1 MNLLPA
7 GLVCGLCPKGPAHR
21 RMLPIL
27 LGSRMSAAGNQ
38 MIRPLF
44 IAVLLATSAALV
56 SCEKQEPPK
65 KQDVAVSVLQVHKGA
80 VPRKVGVTGEVV
92 ARTQTNL
99 SFRFAGRL
107 KERAVD
113 IGDHVVKGQLLAKLD
128 PEEQRVARV
137 SAEADLDL
145 AKSQLV
151 QATRNLERQRILFS
165 NASTPRSALEK
176 AEEAARVAQSNVDR
190 AEVGLTTA
198 EEQLSHAELR
208 AKSDGTITAV
218 GAEIGQLVQPAQAVF
233 GVAEDDGRDV
243 KLQVSE
249 PLLLQADFN
258 EGAPVE
264 VGLLADPQVKA
275 RGIVREFAPS
285 VDPSTGTVSIKIALQ
300 DVPSRMSLGATVI
313 VAADA
318 RSSGPAKATLPAQ
331 ALTIDGRKPAVWVV
345 DRQTRQVSLRPVK
358 VDRYL
363 NDSVILDSGVE
374 DGDAVVVA
382 GVQLLHSNQTVA
394 WE

>member
-1 MNLLPA
+1 
-7 GLVCGLCPKGPAHR
+7 
-21 RMLPIL
+21 
-27 LGSRMSAAGNQ
+27 

-99 SFRFAGRL
+99 SFRLAGRL

-190 AEVGLTTA
+190 AEVGQTTA

-208 AKSDGTITAV
+208 AKSDGTVTAV

-243 KLQVSE
+243 RLQVSE

-300 DVPSRMSLGATVI
+300 DVPPRMSLGATVI

-331 ALTIDGRKPAVWVV
+331 ALTIDGGKPAVWVV

-382 GVQLLHSNQTVA
+382 GVQLLHPNQIVA